1 LKRII
6 LGTAGH
12 IDHGKTALIKA
23 LSGVDC
29 DRLKEEKR
37 RGITIE
43 LGFTSITLPSGQRLG
58 IVDVPGHER
67 FVDHMVA
74 GATGIDM
81 VLMVIAADEGVMPQ
95 TREHLDICKLL
106 GIRTGLVAL
115 NKVDLADQEI
125 MELVNEEVAEFV
137 EGSFLQ
143 DCPVIPFSSVT
154 GQGREALIDALESTA
169 SGVLERDA
177 GGLFRMPIDRVFT
190 MKGFGTVVTGTPVD
204 GAIDQGE
211 QVEILPDRFG
221 TKVRGIQVHEEK
233 VERAVAGQRT
243 AINLAGLE
251 KRALH
256 RGSVVAHAGRLEPT
270 ILLDTHFIY
279 LPTAKRP
286 LRNRFRATFHIGTAR
301 VLGRSLLYN
310 ADELAPGSE
319 AFVQFRLEEPVVAMC
334 RDRFIVRDFS
344 TNDTIGGGE
353 VLDARPYPAR
363 RFDAAV
369 LGSLEKMHSGEL
381 HAACLAQVRKA
392 RMAGVSARELEVLCR
407 AGPAQVGG
415 ALKKLEEEGAVVRFE
430 AEEGRATAS
439 EHYEALRTHLLNRI
453 RDYHARH
460 PLKEGI
466 AREEMKGKLPAR
478 TAEKFFGYA
487 LDRLEQE
494 GAIVSRNDVYR
505 LAGREIS
512 LGDEERRARERILR
526 ALRKKGLTPPTFK
539 EMVENVGLK
548 ADKLKNL
555 LEFLVGEGEIIK
567 VSENLFYH
575 PEPYRKL
582 RESLIDFLEAHG
594 EISIQQYRE
603 LANLSRKFLVPLAEH
618 FDNIRLTIRV
628 GDKRRL
634 LGGSK

>member
-1 LKRII
+1 MKRII

-43 LGFTSITLPSGQRLG
+43 LGFTSIALPSGQRLG

-115 NKVDLADQEI
+115 TKVDLADEEI
-125 MELVNEEVAEFV
+125 MELVGEEVAEFV

-143 DCPVIPFSSVT
+143 DCPVVPFSSMT
-154 GQGREALIDALESTA
+154 GQGREALIDALESVA
-169 SGVLERDA
+169 SGVRERGA
-177 GGLFRMPIDRVFT
+177 GGIFRMPIDRVFT
-190 MKGFGTVVTGTPVD
+190 MKGFGSVVTGTPVD

-211 QVEILPDRFG
+211 SAEILPDRIA

-233 VERAVAGQRT
+233 VDRAEAGQRT
-243 AINLAGLE
+243 ALNLAGLE
-251 KRALH
+251 KSALH
-256 RGSVVAHAGRLEPT
+256 RGSVVAHAGRLKPT
-270 ILLDTHFIY
+270 VRLDTHY
-279 LPTAKRP
+279 LHLPTAKRP

-301 VLGRSLLYN
+301 VLGRVILYN
-310 ADELAPGSE
+310 ADEIAPGSE
-319 AFVQFRLEEPVVAMC
+319 AFVQFRIEEPVVAMC

-353 VLDARPYPAR
+353 VLDASPYPAR

-369 LGSLEKMHSGEL
+369 LGNLEKLHSGEL
-381 HAACLAQVRKA
+381 HEACLAQVRKE

-407 AGPAQVGG
+407 SAPEKVGG
-415 ALKKLEEEGAVVRFE
+415 ALKRLEGEGAVVRFE
-430 AEEGRATAS
+430 EEEGRVAAS
-439 EHYEALRTHLLNRI
+439 EYYVALRTHLLDRI
-453 RDYHARH
+453 RDYHARN

-466 AREEMKGKLPAR
+466 AREEMKGKLPVR
-478 TAEKFFGYA
+478 TAEKFFGYV
-487 LDRLEQE
+487 LGRLEQE
-494 GAIVSRNDVYR
+494 GEIVSRNDLFR
-505 LAGREIS
+505 LAGREIT
-512 LGDEERRARERILR
+512 LGDDEQRARERILR
-526 ALRKKGLTPPTFK
+526 ALRAKGLTPPTFK
-539 EMVENVGLK
+539 EMVESVGLN
-548 ADKLKNL
+548 ADRLKTL
-555 LEFLVGEGEIIK
+555 IEFLVGEGEIVK
-567 VSENLFYH
+567 VSESLFYH
-575 PEPYRKL
+575 PEPYGKL
-582 RESLIDFLEAHG
+582 RESLIGFLEAHG

-618 FDNIRLTIRV
+618 FDNVRLTIRV
-628 GDKRRL
+628 GDKRHL